1 MYLATGCDVDEPGND
16 YKDRGMEKG
25 LFELVAKFLPSL
37 IPISDAASQRY
48 RL

>member
-25 LFELVAKFLPSL
+25 LFELVAKVFPSS
-37 IPISDAASQRY
+37 IPVSYATTQRY